1 MYTHRRELP
10 FCSCARQYPL
20 STHSTP
26 HSHPKQPVKHHGQH
40 QYVQDDTHRIPRL
53 RLSSRFV
60 EHLHNHVRHCK
71 EPTWNRQ
78 PTNEWNS
85 RGELCNGASNSE
97 EGNVPRFQEASLAM
111 NPPGLNLSKTRRA
124 NHETFAYLHL
134 TTWGTYKLRLHEYPT
149 AGLDRDTVPRCT
161 PSGIQK
167 TVRTISLGGC
177 RDVWWTAIFPEY
189 SPHTLPSS
197 HLLP

>member
-1 MYTHRRELP
+1 
-10 FCSCARQYPL
+10 
-20 STHSTP
+20 
-26 HSHPKQPVKHHGQH
+26 
-40 QYVQDDTHRIPRL
+40 
-53 RLSSRFV
+53 
-60 EHLHNHVRHCK
+60 
-71 EPTWNRQ
+71 
-78 PTNEWNS
+78 
-85 RGELCNGASNSE
+85 
-97 EGNVPRFQEASLAM
+97 M

-189 SPHTLPSS
+189 ESMGMIPTKLCLMIFRKQWWNPIDTCRISRQTARTRSRPLTFYRKRDDETTSDFPPKPEGVVDLIELVEQKHKARGFGRDDG
-197 HLLP
+197 